1 MNASYFESS
10 CKPNRFIT
18 LLLSLVIVIS
28 GSLQLVHDQLV
39 DHHHTIECPL
49 FVLDGSSALLETSTL
64 SICSKQFIEEQ
75 SYRPIALVLPQL
87 GNQKARAP
95 PAYV

>member
-1 MNASYFESS
+1 MNAPYPKSS

-39 DHHHTIECPL
+39 DHHHTIECPV
-49 FVLDGSSALLETSTL
+49 FVLDGNSALLETSNL
-64 SICSKQFIEEQ
+64 SACNKQFIEEQ
-75 SYRPIALVLPQL
+75 SYHPISLVLPPLENHQ
-87 GNQKARAP
+87 ARAP
-95 PAYV
+95 PAYA